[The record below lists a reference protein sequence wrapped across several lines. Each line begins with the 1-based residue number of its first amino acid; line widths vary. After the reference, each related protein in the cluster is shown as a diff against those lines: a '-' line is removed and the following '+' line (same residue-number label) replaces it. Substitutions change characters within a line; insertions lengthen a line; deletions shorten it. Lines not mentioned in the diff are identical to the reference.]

1 MRILLYLAI
10 GVLLGPL
17 SWVASQLISGK
28 FEPFDNSTGFF
39 LCQAVLAIP
48 ALIIGLR
55 VGMLRA
61 LLCLVGAW
69 IGMNAYAYTFGSSE
83 TRAWILLLLL
93 SSLALLVFPAIAGIV
108 GGIVRAALRSR
119 ILRKSPNTTDTV
131 AH

>member
-1 MRILLYLAI
+1 MRILLYLAT
-10 GVLLGPL
+10 GLLLGPS

-69 IGMNAYAYTFGSSE
+69 IGMNAYAYTFGNSE
-83 TRAWILLLLL
+83 TRAWILLLLF
-93 SSLALLVFPAIAGIV
+93 SSLTLLAFPAIAGIV
-108 GGIVRAALRSR
+108 GGIVRA
-119 ILRKSPNTTDTV
+119 ILRKSWNRTGAAPN
-131 AH
+131 

>member
-10 GVLLGPL
+10 GLLLGPS

-83 TRAWILLLLL
+83 TRAWILLLLF
-93 SSLALLVFPAIAGIV
+93 SSMALLVFPAVAGIG
-108 GGIVRAALRSR
+108 GGIVRA
-119 ILRKSPNTTDTV
+119 IRKRKTPTYEREV
-131 AH
+131 RQ